1 MDLFE
6 SFVRVLFDPD
16 GIAMTLLDYGDPL
29 WEPLAF
35 DGSQVIQEVALVRA
49 LGIRAMPRGNERH
62 AVAFAIAR
70 IEATLYDAFASRL
83 TGTIA
88 LPRDMADVLI
98 ALEDG
103 RQWRLKNAAVS
114 AWPGSQE
121 EFIGREGVQLIGG
134 NLEADAGVYVPGSAW
149 NYDTEYWE
157 E

>member
-1 MDLFE
+1 MELFE
-6 SFVRVLFDPD
+6 SFVRLMFDPD
-16 GIAMTLLDYGDPL
+16 GDAVVLLDYGDPL

-35 DGSQVIQEVALVRA
+35 DGAQVIQEAAFVRA
-49 LGIRAMPRGNERH
+49 AGIHALPHENERH
-62 AVAFAIAR
+62 TLGFALGS
-70 IEATLYDAFASRL
+70 IEATLYDAFAHRL

-88 LPRDMADVLI
+88 LPRTMNDVLI

-103 RQWRLKNAAVS
+103 RQWRLKNAAIQS
-114 AWPGSQE
+114 WPGSQE
-121 EFIGREGVQLIGG
+121 EFISREGVQIVGG